1 MAEDRRADRA
11 GDKADRVDCE
21 GFERADQRIG
31 SREVELC
38 EDQPGDRAVQ
48 KKSYHSIVVPIVLAI
63 TAHRNCTQCS
73 NSESGPAAIPTAV
86 IEASPPDIYKN
97 CCRTWQTSRR
107 SLLFYYCE
115 GPVSQVMYGDLCPGG
130 ETIRNDP
137 ARAFH
142 RTASLSRAVPQP

>member
-1 MAEDRRADRA
+1 MAKDRRADRA

-63 TAHRNCTQCS
+63 TARRNCTRCS
-73 NSESGPAAIPTAV
+73 SSESGPAAIPIAV
-86 IEASPPDIYKN
+86 IEAPPPDIYKN
-97 CCRTWQTSRR
+97 CCRPWQTSLPR
-107 SLLFYYCE
+107 LLFYCCDNTKAK
-115 GPVSQVMYGDLCPGG
+115 GRFRSDVRRFVSG
-130 ETIRNDP
+130 R
-137 ARAFH
+137 
-142 RTASLSRAVPQP
+142 